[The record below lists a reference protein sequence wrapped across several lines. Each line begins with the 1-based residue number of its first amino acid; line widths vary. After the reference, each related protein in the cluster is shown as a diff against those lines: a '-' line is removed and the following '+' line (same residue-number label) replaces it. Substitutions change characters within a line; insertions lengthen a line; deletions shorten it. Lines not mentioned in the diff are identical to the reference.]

1 MTTVFAVGSLVR
13 ARGRDWVVLS
23 DSDGDLL
30 RLRPLGGRDEESTG
44 LLTALEEVAP
54 ATFELPNVDDLG
66 DERSARLLRDA
77 LRLGLRS
84 TAGPFR
90 CFGSLAFD
98 PRAYQ
103 LVPLLMALRLD
114 PVRLLVADDVGT
126 GKTVSALL
134 VAAELLATGDASRL
148 AVLCPPHLASQWQ
161 AEMVEKFHLPA
172 ELVLPATA
180 SRLERGCRI
189 DETLFQRH
197 DITVVSTDFIKSDRR
212 REEFLRTAPELVIVD
227 EAHTVAM
234 AAGANRA
241 RHQRHELVSGLASD
255 RARHLVLVTATPHS
269 GKEEA
274 FRSLL
279 ALLDPGFAELPD
291 DLSGDKNQA
300 VRRRLA
306 RNFVQRRRADLRRFL
321 DDTPFPDRLTRE
333 ETWTLSESYRSLF
346 DSALAFASEIVA
358 NPDGGTREIRVRWW
372 SALGLMRA
380 LASSPA
386 AAASTLRERAKTADA
401 SSIEEVEDRGRHL
414 VLDLVDEEDAEGSD
428 EGLGID
434 LEEAAEM
441 SPARRHLLEMANAAD
456 ACKGRGD
463 PKFARLTEIVREL
476 IMEGWHPIVFCRY
489 IATADYVAGE
499 LRSALPGVEV
509 VAVTG
514 SVPASE
520 RPSRVA
526 ELTTAE
532 KRILVATD
540 CLSEGIN
547 LQEHFDAVVHYDLS
561 WNPTRHEQREGR
573 VDRLGQP
580 RDQVRVVT
588 LYGADNR
595 IDRLVLD
602 VLVRKHEAIRAS
614 TGVSVPVP
622 GDPGEI
628 IQALAEGLFG
638 GQGDWRRG
646 EQLAFEGLGPRQ
658 LGMLA
663 DWDVAAER
671 ETRSRTV
678 FAQEA
683 IKVDE
688 VVREVSEA
696 RQAVG
701 SRQEVARFITD
712 AVRALGG
719 TVTGTEKIRIS
730 LGAVPSAARDAVGGV
745 AEVEMRTSG
754 LVRGDERTLTRS
766 DPFVSGLA
774 AYLLDSALD
783 PLGDSPA
790 RRCGVIR
797 TTAVSTLTTLLLVRY
812 RFDLTY
818 QRGRQ
823 SGQLLVEDAD
833 VLGYSG
839 LPDSPIWLEPEKV
852 ASLLEVSASANITRE
867 QAHDYAAAALQ
878 AAGSW
883 GAHLDDVA
891 RQRAGELLESHRR
904 VRAGIGQETK
914 SWQVSPYLPPDIL
927 GVYLYVPGPRS

>member
-1 MTTVFAVGSLVR
+1 VTAAFAVGTLVR

-23 DSDGDLL
+23 GSDGDLL

-54 ATFELPNVDDLG
+54 SIFELPSSGDLG

-114 PVRLLVADDVGT
+114 PVRILVADDVGT
-126 GKTVSALL
+126 GKTASALL
-134 VAAELLATGDASRL
+134 IAAELLATGDASRL
-148 AVLCPPHLASQWQ
+148 AVLCPPHLALQWQ
-161 AEMVEKFHLPA
+161 AEMEDKFHLPV

-234 AAGANRA
+234 ATGANRA
-241 RHQRHELVSGLASD
+241 RHQRHELVAGLASD
-255 RARHLVLVTATPHS
+255 PARHLVLVTATPHS

-279 ALLDPGFAELPD
+279 GLLDPAFADLPD

-306 RNFVQRRRADLRRFL
+306 RHFVQRRRADLRRFL

-333 ETWTLSESYRSLF
+333 ETWTLSDAYRSLF
-346 DSALAFASEIVA
+346 DRALAFASEIVA
-358 NPDGGTREIRVRWW
+358 NPDGGTRERRVRWW

-401 SSIEEVEDRGRHL
+401 SSVEEVDDRGRQL
-414 VLDLVDEEDAEGSD
+414 VLDLVDEEDTEGFD
-428 EGLGID
+428 EGLGVD

-441 SPARRHLLEMANAAD
+441 SPTRRRLLEMAKAAD

-463 PKFARLTEIVREL
+463 PKLARLAEIVEEL
-476 IMEGWHPIVFCRY
+476 VGEGWHPIVFCRY

-499 LRSALPGVEV
+499 LRSRLPGIEI

-514 SVPASE
+514 AVPASE

-526 ELTTAE
+526 ELTTAD

-547 LQEHFDAVVHYDLS
+547 LQENFDAVVHYDLS
-561 WNPTRHEQREGR
+561 WNPTRYEQREGR

-602 VLVRKHEAIRAS
+602 VLVRKHETIRAS
-614 TGVSVPVP
+614 TGVSVPIP
-622 GDPGEI
+622 GDSGEI
-628 IQALAEGLFG
+628 IAALAEGLFATD
-638 GQGDWRRG
+638 GDRGG

-658 LGMLA
+658 MGMLA
-663 DWDVAAER
+663 EWDVAAER

-688 VVREVSEA
+688 VVREVNEA
-696 RQAVG
+696 RHAVG
-701 SRQEVARFITD
+701 SRQEVARFVAD

-719 TVTGTEKIRIS
+719 AVVGTEKLRIS
-730 LGAVPSAARDAVGGV
+730 LNQLPTAARDAVGGM
-745 AEVEMRTSG
+745 AEVQMGTSG
-754 LVRGDERTLTRS
+754 LARSGEATLTRS

-783 PLGDSPA
+783 SLGESPA
-790 RRCGVIR
+790 RRCGVVR
-797 TTAVSTLTTLLLVRY
+797 SAAVATLTTLLLVRY

-818 QRGRQ
+818 QKGRQ

-833 VLGYSG
+833 VLGFSG
-839 LPDSPIWLEPEKV
+839 LPDSPVWLKSEEV
-852 ASLLEVSASANITRE
+852 GTLLDVSASSNISPE
-867 QAHDYAAAALQ
+867 QARDYAETALE
-878 AAGSW
+878 AVGSW
-883 GAHLDDVA
+883 REHLDDVA
-891 RQRAGELLESHRR
+891 QRRAAELLESHRR

-914 SWQVSPYLPPDIL
+914 SWQVTPYLPPDIL
-927 GVYLYVPGPRS
+927 GVYLYVPAPRS

>member
-1 MTTVFAVGSLVR
+1 MTTSFAVGSIVR

-30 RLRPLGGRDEESTG
+30 RLRPLGGGDEESTG
-44 LLTALEEVAP
+44 LLTTLEEVAP
-54 ATFELPNVDDLG
+54 ATFELPSADNLG

-77 LRLGLRS
+77 LRLGIRS

-114 PVRLLVADDVGT
+114 PVRILIADDVGT
-126 GKTVSALL
+126 GKTASALL
-134 VAAELLATGDASRL
+134 IAAELLATGDTSRL
-148 AVLCPPHLASQWQ
+148 AVLCPPHLAPQWQ
-161 AEMVEKFHLPA
+161 AELEEKFHLTA

-189 DETLFQRH
+189 DETLFQHH

-212 REEFLRTAPELVIVD
+212 REEFLRTAPKLIIVD
-227 EAHTVAM
+227 EAHTVAK
-234 AAGANRA
+234 AVGANPA
-241 RHQRHELVSGLASD
+241 RHQRHDLVSGLASD
-255 RARHLVLVTATPHS
+255 PSRHLILVTATPHS

-279 ALLDPGFAELPD
+279 KLLDPAFADLPD
-291 DLSGDKNQA
+291 DLSGDRNQT

-306 RNFVQRRRADLRRFL
+306 RHFVQRRRADLRRFL

-333 ETWTLSESYRSLF
+333 ETWTLSDSYRSLF
-346 DSALAFASEIVA
+346 DRALAFASEIVA
-358 NPDGGTREIRVRWW
+358 NPDGSTRERRIRWW

-386 AAASTLRERAKTADA
+386 AAANTLRERAKTADA
-401 SSIEEVEDRGRHL
+401 SSIEEVEDLGHQL
-414 VLDLVDEEDAEGSD
+414 VLDLVDEEDTEESD

-434 LEEAAEM
+434 LEEATGI
-441 SPARRHLLEMANAAD
+441 SPTRRLLLEMAATAD
-456 ACKGRGD
+456 GCKGRYD
-463 PKFARLTEIVREL
+463 PKLAHLTEIAGELVRD
-476 IMEGWHPIVFCRY
+476 GWHPIVFCRY

-499 LRSALPGVEV
+499 LRTALPGVKV

-514 SVPASE
+514 AVPASE
-520 RPSRVA
+520 RPSCVDD
-526 ELTTAE
+526 LTTSE

-573 VDRLGQP
+573 VDRLGQS

-602 VLVRKHEAIRAS
+602 ILLRKHETIRAS

-628 IQALAEGLFG
+628 IEALAKGLFG
-638 GQGDWRRG
+638 GQGDWERE
-646 EQLAFEGLGPRQ
+646 EQLTFEDLGPRQ

-688 VVREVSEA
+688 VMREVSEA
-696 RQAVG
+696 RQAIG
-701 SRQEVARFITD
+701 SRQEVVRFITD

-719 TVTGTEKIRIS
+719 TVTGTDKIHIS
-730 LGAVPSAARDAVGGV
+730 LDAVPTAARDAVGGV
-745 AEVEMRTSG
+745 TEVEMHTSG
-754 LVRGDERTLTRS
+754 FARGNERTLTRS

-783 PLGDSPA
+783 SLGDSPA
-790 RRCGVIR
+790 RRCGVVR
-797 TTAVSTLTTLLLVRY
+797 TSAVSTLTTLLLVRY

-823 SGQLLVEDAD
+823 SGQLLVEDSD
-833 VLGYSG
+833 ILGFSG
-839 LPDSPIWLEPEKV
+839 LPNTPNWLEPEDV
-852 ASLLEVSASANITRE
+852 GTLLEVSASANITPE
-867 QAHDYAAAALQ
+867 QARDYAMAALQ

-883 GAHLDDVA
+883 REHLDDVA
-891 RQRAGELLESHRR
+891 QQRAGELLESHQR